1 MQEQY
6 LCVKINDANVFGDLN
21 DGGDAI
27 VWVDVI
33 WAGVLKRSRNF
44 KRAHVNQVLYFKI
57 PIPPSVRRNET
68 LFEQYLTEEL

>member
-27 VWVDVI
+27 VWVDVT
-33 WAGVLKRSRNF
+33 WAGVIKKSRNF
-44 KRAHVNQVLYFKI
+44 KRPHVN
-57 PIPPSVRRNET
+57 
-68 LFEQYLTEEL
+68 